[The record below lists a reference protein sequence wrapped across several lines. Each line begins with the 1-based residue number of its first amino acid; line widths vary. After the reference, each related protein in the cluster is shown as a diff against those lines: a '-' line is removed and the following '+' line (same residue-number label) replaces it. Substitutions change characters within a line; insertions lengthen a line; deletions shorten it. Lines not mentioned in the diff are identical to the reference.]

1 MRNVLFFGLQGIHF
15 FSLQG
20 RITHSPLFKIMK
32 GVGERYMEN
41 SAEKG
46 GDVPLIIGI
55 AVLSVICR
63 RQYSTQM

>member
-1 MRNVLFFGLQGIHF
+1 
-15 FSLQG
+15 
-20 RITHSPLFKIMK
+20 MK
-32 GVGERYMEN
+32 GVGERYLEN

-63 RQYSTQM
+63 RQYSTTDVN